1 MRKWILFLINI
12 LISVLIFAEV
22 DKTDTDAENDNK
34 EPSKIVKIIN
44 KIDKKVN
51 PEIKFYVPSSYGK
64 WYVIY
69 STSSLEKEKTNF
81 YYDFKKESLGYKIE
95 TSYYDEKSKK
105 WISSKVRSWIEEEKG
120 EVYLRQ
126 HKKYFLSSK
135 NKILFFDGLNLE
147 DGTQLEYS
155 HMIIRF
161 EENDGSFTT
170 RVLSRN
176 KDEEI
181 EKVIMSDELQK
192 IIDSTEFYKIKQM

>member
-12 LISVLIFAEV
+12 LISAWIFAEV
-22 DKTDTDAENDNK
+22 DKTYSDAESDNK

-95 TSYYDEKSKK
+95 TSYYDEESKK
-105 WISSKVRSWIEEEKG
+105 WISSKVRAWIEEEKG

-176 KDEEI
+176 KDEKI

>member
-12 LISVLIFAEV
+12 LISAWIFAEV
-22 DKTDTDAENDNK
+22 DKTDSDAESDNK

-95 TSYYDEKSKK
+95 TSYYDEESKK
-105 WISSKVRSWIEEEKG
+105 WISSKVRAWIEEEKG

-176 KDEEI
+176 KDEKI

>member
-12 LISVLIFAEV
+12 LISAWIFAEV
-22 DKTDTDAENDNK
+22 DKTDTDAESDNK

>member
-1 MRKWILFLINI
+1 M
-12 LISVLIFAEV
+12 
-22 DKTDTDAENDNK
+22 
-34 EPSKIVKIIN
+34 
-44 KIDKKVN
+44 
-51 PEIKFYVPSSYGK
+51 PSSYGK

-95 TSYYDEKSKK
+95 TSYYDEESKK

-176 KDEEI
+176 KDEKI

>member
-22 DKTDTDAENDNK
+22 DKTDTDAESDNK

>member
-12 LISVLIFAEV
+12 LISVWIFAEV
-22 DKTDTDAENDNK
+22 DKTDTDAESDNK

-176 KDEEI
+176 KDEKI
-181 EKVIMSDELQK
+181 EKVIISDELQK

>member
-12 LISVLIFAEV
+12 LISAWIFAEV
-22 DKTDTDAENDNK
+22 DKTDSDAESDNK

-95 TSYYDEKSKK
+95 TSYYDEESKK

-176 KDEEI
+176 KDEKI
-181 EKVIMSDELQK
+181 EKVIISDELQK

>member
-12 LISVLIFAEV
+12 LISAWIFAEV
-22 DKTDTDAENDNK
+22 DKTDSDAESDNK

-95 TSYYDEKSKK
+95 TSYYDEESKK

-176 KDEEI
+176 KDEKI

>member
-12 LISVLIFAEV
+12 LISAWIFAEV
-22 DKTDTDAENDNK
+22 DKTYSDAESDNK

-95 TSYYDEKSKK
+95 TSYYDEESKK

-176 KDEEI
+176 KDEKI